1 MATHYTWI
9 RLEIGLVR
17 LDKGQ
22 KGWEDMEMYIERS
35 ASLDKEQEAL
45 WYFGGLRIIK
55 TIEEQID
62 ESCKIF
68 EYVEPAGTVTYS
80 YAPYQEDTAFYIV
93 EGEMNFSSG
102 NTSVR
107 ATPGTFLFLPRNVC
121 FRSQVTASGPARL
134 LTWTTSM
141 GFAHRALN
149 MGVAGQAL
157 VLSPPHMPE
166 EEKMQQLTT
175 MLRNTTQFI

>member
-1 MATHYTWI
+1 MGT
-9 RLEIGLVR
+9 
-17 LDKGQ
+17 
-22 KGWEDMEMYIERS
+22 YIERS

-45 WYFGGLRIIK
+45 WYLGGLRIIK
-55 TIEEQID
+55 TFGEQIN

-68 EYVEPAGTVTYS
+68 EFVEPAGTLTSS

-93 EGEMNFSSG
+93 EGEMSFSSG
-102 NTSVR
+102 STNVH
-107 ATPGTFLFLPRNVC
+107 ATPGTFLFLPRNIH

-134 LTWTTSM
+134 LTWITPM

-157 VLSPPHMPE
+157 VLLPPHMLE

-175 MLRNTTQFI
+175 MLRNTAQVI